1 VTSRFTVDAI
11 FKTIENAVGPAGER
25 RVHVGRLAESLV
37 PQSSEARF
45 AVKRGP
51 NRDKWYRSSRLGE
64 ASFFLFL
71 TTWLRHRYTTPMES
85 MPKAE
90 MPSGA
95 LVLLILR
102 VLRSGALHGY
112 AIAQRIHVLSS
123 EVLHVEEGS
132 LYPAL
137 QKILLKGWVT
147 AEWGI
152 SETNRKV
159 RFYRLT
165 PAGRRQLEAELSEY
179 DRVNG
184 AIQSVLR
191 TA

>member
-1 VTSRFTVDAI
+1 
-11 FKTIENAVGPAGER
+11 
-25 RVHVGRLAESLV
+25 
-37 PQSSEARF
+37 
-45 AVKRGP
+45 
-51 NRDKWYRSSRLGE
+51 
-64 ASFFLFL
+64 
-71 TTWLRHRYTTPMES
+71 
-85 MPKAE
+85 MPKIE

-102 VLRSGALHGY
+102 VLRSGPLHGY

-123 EVLHVEEGS
+123 EVLRVEEGS

-137 QKILLKGWVT
+137 QKILLKGWVN
-147 AEWGI
+147 ADWGI

-165 PAGRRQLEAELSEY
+165 PEGVEQLEAELSGY
-179 DRVNG
+179 DRVNE